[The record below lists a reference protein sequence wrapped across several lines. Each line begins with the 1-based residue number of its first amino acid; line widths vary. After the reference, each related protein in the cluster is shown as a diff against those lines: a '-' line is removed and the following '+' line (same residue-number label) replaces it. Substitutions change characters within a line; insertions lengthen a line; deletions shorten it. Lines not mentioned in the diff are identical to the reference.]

1 MDVFQN
7 IFSHY
12 HAATPSFSD
21 VFCSANEIKHSLETK
36 SYLLDHYI
44 SLFFHLSTQINF
56 SSLSDEIYNSMS
68 AIHKQFLHADDMHS
82 SELSEKIHI
91 LMQTFDCQEPF
102 TKENLCFLSLA
113 DCIVEQ
119 SLSEFLSNQ
128 YLKYQSSVDVIELQQ
143 TADKIAVCI
152 GKEHMESFQ
161 MMLIQRFM
169 PYSIAQFFLQGITIE
184 LTKIFLTRDIE
195 TDQEAFRLFLN
206 QYFK

>member
-1 MDVFQN
+1 MDIFQE

-12 HAATPSFSD
+12 DEKTPSFSD
-21 VFCSANEIKHSLETK
+21 IFCSANEIKHSLESK

-44 SLFFHLSTQINF
+44 SLFFHLSTQIDFN
-56 SSLSDEIYNSMS
+56 SLSDEIYNSMS
-68 AIHKQFLHADDMHS
+68 VIHKQFLHADDMHS

-113 DCIVEQ
+113 DFILEQ
-119 SLSEFLSNQ
+119 ALSEFLSKQ

-143 TADKIAVCI
+143 TADKISECI
-152 GKEHMESFQ
+152 GKEHMKSFQ
-161 MMLIQRFM
+161 MTLIQRLM
-169 PYSIAQFFLQGITIE
+169 PYSIAQLFLQGVTIE

-195 TDQEAFRLFLN
+195 TDKEAFRLFLN